1 MEFNEKLILLR
12 RENHLTQAQL
22 AANLG
27 VTRQTVYK
35 WETGQS
41 YPEAMT
47 LFAMKNLFRV
57 SIDCLLDNTASLP
70 ETRELISAS
79 RAKENPEEAPKK
91 AEIVESKEEAQEEY
105 YKRVEQAKKDRRYVD
120 ETTGKIYETDDYF
133 ELYNDAEHWYYEVY
147 LTTEYFYPKRT

>member
-47 LFAMKNLFRV
+47 LFAMRNLFRV

-70 ETRELISAS
+70 ETRELISKS

-91 AEIVESKEEAQEEY
+91 AEIVESKEEAQEETAA
-105 YKRVEQAKKDRRYVD
+105 EDESDASSEPQKKKKNLFSRLLGR
-120 ETTGKIYETDDYF
+120 
-133 ELYNDAEHWYYEVY
+133 
-147 LTTEYFYPKRT
+147 

>member
-1 MEFNEKLILLR
+1 MEFNEKLVLLR

-47 LFAMKNLFRV
+47 LFAIRNLFKV
-57 SIDCLLDNTASLP
+57 STDCLLDNTASLP
-70 ETRELISAS
+70 ERRELFTMAS
-79 RAKENPEEAPKK
+79 QEEKGEESQEKRKLVEAKEEKQEAPSENASAGTQQKK
-91 AEIVESKEEAQEEY
+91 KNFIS
-105 YKRVEQAKKDRRYVD
+105 RLLGR
-120 ETTGKIYETDDYF
+120 
-133 ELYNDAEHWYYEVY
+133 
-147 LTTEYFYPKRT
+147 